1 MSRFAFS
8 GLRRLSLCS
17 LPSFVLPAF
26 LLLVF
31 CALAAGAARVGHAA
45 PQAEPAA
52 AASSPAKAGAYVC
65 PMHPQIRGDAGD
77 SCPICGMRLV
87 QRAPADA
94 DASRMTTPAVAEA
107 APTDLH
113 HGHDHG
119 PDQEHAD
126 ATTSAPAL
134 PAATAAPALPGTA
147 AADTQADTRAD
158 TGGYVCP
165 MHPQIRGD
173 AGDSCPICGMRLVQR
188 APADAGASRMTTPA
202 VAEAAPT
209 DLHHGHDHGPDR
221 EHADV
226 TTSAPALPAAT
237 AAPAL
242 PGTAGA
248 DTRADTGAYVCP
260 MHPQIRGDAGD
271 SCPICG
277 MALVRREASSDAM
290 SQSGTSVEAP
300 GLAISAVAL
309 QRLGVRTGVVERRQ
323 LKPVQRAPGRVLALP
338 AGQRRVQARVEG
350 WLERLHVRAIGEQV
364 RAGQVLAEIY
374 SPEIE
379 RIRPEFALGE
389 AAAAGAAARL
399 RRLGLAAADIE
410 RIREGGRAR
419 IPLRAPV
426 SGVIRAIE
434 VREGARV
441 SAESVL
447 FDIDGLDGRWIE
459 ARLPLAQAIALGEVA
474 SARLRLPGSAE
485 TIELEGAWER
495 LPQVDPLTQ
504 TQALRLA
511 VDAEQVALPL
521 EAYVELELTGTPRPA
536 QLLIPR
542 SAVIRTAEGARVV
555 QRAANGELR
564 PRAVSLGA
572 FAGDQ
577 VEVVSGLD
585 EGDAIVVSG
594 QFLLDAEADLT
605 GALQR
610 MFGSDTV
617 PSATGHAHEH

>member
-8 GLRRLSLCS
+8 GFRRPSLCS
-17 LPSFVLPAF
+17 PPSFLLPSF

-31 CALAAGAARVGHAA
+31 CVLAAGASWVAHGA
-45 PQAEPAA
+45 PQAEPAAARAGYVCPMHSQIRGDAGDSCPICGMRLVQRAPAADAEAQTATPAAAAAAPADHDHDHAAASGARDATLPSDKAAPPLPGTA

-94 DASRMTTPAVAEA
+94 PANASRMTTSAAAEA
-107 APTDLH
+107 APADLH

-119 PDQEHAD
+119 SDQDHTD
-126 ATTSAPAL
+126 PTTSAPAL
-134 PAATAAPALPGTA
+134 PAATAAPAL
-147 AADTQADTRAD
+147 
-158 TGGYVCP
+158 
-165 MHPQIRGD
+165 H
-173 AGDSCPICGMRLVQR
+173 
-188 APADAGASRMTTPA
+188 
-202 VAEAAPT
+202 
-209 DLHHGHDHGPDR
+209 
-221 EHADV
+221 
-226 TTSAPALPAAT
+226 
-237 AAPAL
+237 
-242 PGTAGA
+242 GTAGA
-248 DTRADTGAYVCP
+248 DTRADAGAYVCP

-277 MALVRREASSDAM
+277 MALVRRAASSDAM

-300 GLAISAVAL
+300 GLTISAVAL

-350 WLERLHVRAIGEQV
+350 WLERLHVRAVGERV

-389 AAAAGAAARL
+389 AAAAGAAERL

-485 TIELEGAWER
+485 TIALEGAWER

-521 EAYVELELTGTPRPA
+521 EAYVELELTGAPRPA

-555 QRAANGELR
+555 QRATNGELR

-577 VEVVSGLD
+577 VEVVSGLN

-610 MFGSDTV
+610 LFGSEAA